1 MPENYVRNTGIILCI
16 ILTLCFFIGFLV
28 MLLKTNAHQGGW
40 IGIAGLA
47 VLIVVLFES
56 TKRIP

>member
-1 MPENYVRNTGIILCI
+1 MSKEYVRNTGIGLCVG
-16 ILTLCFFIGFLV
+16 LTACFFIGFLAMV
-28 MLLKTNAHQGGW
+28 LKTNVDQRGW

-56 TKRIP
+56 TKKID

>member
-1 MPENYVRNTGIILCI
+1 MSKEYLRNTGIVLCVGLMI
-16 ILTLCFFIGFLV
+16 CFFIGFLV
-28 MLLKTNAHQGGW
+28 MVIKPNVDQRGW

-56 TKRIP
+56 TKKID

>member
-1 MPENYVRNTGIILCI
+1 M
-16 ILTLCFFIGFLV
+16 LTLCFFIGFLV
-28 MLLKTNAHQGGW
+28 MLLKPNAHQGGW

-47 VLIVVLFES
+47 ILIVVLFES